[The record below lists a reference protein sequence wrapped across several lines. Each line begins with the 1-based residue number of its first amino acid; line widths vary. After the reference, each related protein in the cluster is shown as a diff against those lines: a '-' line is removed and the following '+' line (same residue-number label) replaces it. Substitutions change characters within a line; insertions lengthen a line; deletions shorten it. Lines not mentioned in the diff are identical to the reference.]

1 MSAMS
6 NKWSGPLLWV
16 MMGLVVGLTMSCTS
30 VQPKAS
36 QPYSAEVNQL
46 LSGEALLGYKVTP
59 EELPNYDLFAVT
71 PEMLAFAQRVVHHE
85 TDYFQKVRALHVAL
99 LTGRDQGGHGII
111 YNAYTTEIPSE
122 TFAHR
127 RANCLSFTLLYV
139 ALARQVGIK
148 AKVNEVEIPPT
159 WDLRNKNDMVFL
171 RHVNVRV
178 PLLGETHNILKN
190 DDVIIDLEM
199 NRYSYTYPQHDID
212 DQLTAAQFYS
222 NRAMEY
228 LDEKDIKNSFLFLRK
243 AISLNDQQ
251 SYIWSNLGA
260 LYGRQRLM
268 KQAEVAYL
276 HALSINPNDL
286 TVMNNLAYLYQ
297 HSNNK
302 AGAAKYLKLAQHYRD
317 SNPFYQYNLALAAFE
332 DKQYEVALGHVKRA
346 MAREKKEVRF
356 LELAAQIYEQ
366 MNEKTMVASLQR
378 KIKKLKPPT

>member
-1 MSAMS
+1 MKVISDRWLGS
-6 NKWSGPLLWV
+6 LLCL
-16 MMGLVVGLTMSCTS
+16 MMGLMGGCATVH
-30 VQPKAS
+30 PKES
-36 QPYSAEVNQL
+36 QPYSAEVIQI
-46 LSGEALLGYKVTP
+46 LSGEALLGHKVT
-59 EELPNYDLFAVT
+59 EDELPNYDLFAVT
-71 PEMLAFAQRVVHHE
+71 PEMRAFAERVVHRE
-85 TDYFQKVRALHVAL
+85 TDYFEKVRALHVAL
-99 LTGRDQGGHGII
+99 LTAREQGGHGLI

-159 WDLRNKNDMVFL
+159 WDLRSKNDMVFL

-178 PLLGETHNILKN
+178 PLMGETHNILKN

-199 NRYSYTYPQHDID
+199 NRYSSTYPQHDID
-212 DQLTAAQFYS
+212 DNLTAAQFYS

-228 LDEKDIKNSFLFLRK
+228 LDEKDLKNSFLFLRK
-243 AISLNDQQ
+243 AISLDDQQ

-260 LYGRQRLM
+260 LYGRQRLLR
-268 KQAEVAYL
+268 QAETAYL
-276 HALSINPNDL
+276 HALTINPNDL

-297 HSNNK
+297 HTGNK

-332 DKQYEVALGHVKRA
+332 DKQYEAALAHVKRA
-346 MAREKKEVRF
+346 MSREKKEVRF
-356 LELAAQIYEQ
+356 LELAAQIYEL
-366 MNEKTMVASLQR
+366 MDEKTTVASLQR

>member
-1 MSAMS
+1 MSVMS
-6 NKWSGPLLWV
+6 KKWLGPLLCLLI
-16 MMGLVVGLTMSCTS
+16 GLMTACAA
-30 VQPKAS
+30 VQPKVS
-36 QPYSAEVNQL
+36 QPYSADVMQI
-46 LSGEALLGYKVTP
+46 LSGEALLGHKVVE

-71 PEMLAFAQRVVHHE
+71 PEMLAFAQRVVHRE
-85 TDYFQKVRALHVAL
+85 TDYFEKVRALHVAL
-99 LTGRDQGGHGII
+99 LSAREQGGHGIV

-178 PLLGETHNILKN
+178 PLLAETHNILKK

-199 NRYSYTYPQHDID
+199 NRYRSSYPQHDID
-212 DQLTAAQFYS
+212 DNLTAAQFYS

-228 LDEKDIKNSFLFLRK
+228 LDEKDLKNSFLFLRK

-260 LYGRQRLM
+260 LYGRQRLLR
-268 KQAEVAYL
+268 QAEVAYL
-276 HALSINPNDL
+276 HALSVNPGDL

-297 HSNNK
+297 HTGNK
-302 AGAAKYLKLAQHYRD
+302 AGAAKYLKLAQRYRD
-317 SNPFYQYNLALAAFE
+317 SNPFYQYNLALAAFA
-332 DKQYEVALGHVKRA
+332 DQQYEVALTHVKRA
-346 MAREKKEVRF
+346 MEKEKKEVRF
-356 LELAAQIYEQ
+356 LELAMQIYERLNQ
-366 MNEKTMVASLQR
+366 ANAVASLQR
-378 KIKKLKPPT
+378 KIKKLKPT

>member
-1 MSAMS
+1 MSVIS
-6 NKWSGPLLWV
+6 KKWLGLLLCL
-16 MMGLVVGLTMSCTS
+16 MLGLMVGCSTVS
-30 VQPKAS
+30 PRAN
-36 QPYSAEVNQL
+36 QPYSADVTQIL
-46 LSGEALLGYKVTP
+46 YGEPLLGHKVTE
-59 EELPNYDLFAVT
+59 EELPNFDLFAVT
-71 PEMLAFAQRVVHHE
+71 PEMRAFAERAVHHE
-85 TDYFQKVRALHVAL
+85 TDYFEKVRALHVAL
-99 LTGRDQGGHGII
+99 LSARDQGGHGLI

-139 ALARQVGIK
+139 ALAREVGIK
-148 AKVNEVEIPPT
+148 ARVNEVEIPPT

-199 NRYSYTYPQHDID
+199 NRYSSTYPQHDID
-212 DQLTAAQFYS
+212 DNLTAAQFYS

-228 LDEKDIKNSFLFLRK
+228 LDEKDLKSSFLFLRK

-260 LYGRQRLM
+260 LYGRQRLLR
-268 KQAEVAYL
+268 QAEIAYL

-297 HSNNK
+297 HTGNK

-332 DKQYEVALGHVKRA
+332 DKQYEAALAHVKRA
-346 MAREKKEVRF
+346 MSREKKEVRF

-366 MNEKTMVASLQR
+366 MDEKTTVASLQR

>member
-1 MSAMS
+1 MSVIS
-6 NKWSGPLLWV
+6 DKWLGPLLCV
-16 MMGLVVGLTMSCTS
+16 LMGLIAGCTS
-30 VQPKAS
+30 VQPKEN
-36 QPYSAEVNQL
+36 QPYSTDVTQL
-46 LSGEALLGYKVTP
+46 LYGEAFLGHRVT
-59 EELPNYDLFAVT
+59 ETELPNYDLMAVT

-85 TDYFQKVRALHVAL
+85 TDYFERIRALHVAL
-99 LTGRDQGGHGII
+99 LSAQDQGGRGII
-111 YNAYTTEIPSE
+111 YNAYTTEIPAD

-199 NRYSYTYPQHDID
+199 DRYNHTYPQHDID
-212 DQLTAAQFYS
+212 DNLTAAQFYS

-228 LDEKDIKNSFLFLRK
+228 LDEKDLKNSFLFLRK

-260 LYGRQRLM
+260 LYGRARLM

-276 HALSINPNDL
+276 HALSINSSDL

-297 HSNNK
+297 HTGNK
-302 AGAAKYLKLAQHYRD
+302 AGAAKYLKLAQRYRD

-332 DKQYEVALGHVKRA
+332 DRQYEEALSHVKRA
-346 MAREKKEVRF
+346 MSREKKEVRF
-356 LELAAQIYEQ
+356 LELAVRIYEQ
-366 MNEKTMVASLQR
+366 MNEKNTVASLQR